1 MDDTYVTTDKKT
13 KTEPIPVKIIKQTF
27 MMSSYIDRTKK
38 ENSTIKE
45 LADSLKGLGYDVV
58 NTKNIPQ
65 VKDIIENAN
74 IDVDVVDDDNH

>member
-1 MDDTYVTTDKKT
+1 MDDTYVTTDQ
-13 KTEPIPVKIIKQTF
+13 KTEPIPVKIIKQAF

-58 NTKNIPQ
+58 NTKNIPR
-65 VKDIIENAN
+65 VKGIIENVV
-74 IDVDVVDDDNH
+74 DVDADNKY